1 MPTTTESEAIL
12 KPVERLSL
20 SEQVFDRLC
29 RAIVAGKFPVGSML
43 PSERTLCDLFGV
55 NRGALREA
63 LKRLEQSRLIAIQQ
77 GGSTRILDFR
87 ASARLDIISLL
98 LIKDDGSLDL
108 SVARS
113 VIELR
118 AAITPDVVRL
128 ATERQDA
135 ELAPALLSLLAE
147 MHSDSGDPVRAQEL
161 SERFWRIVV
170 KATENIAYVLAFN
183 TIYDVNERLKSQLLP
198 FLSSYY
204 QNIPAF
210 EEMIEA
216 ILSNKPEEARRAAER
231 HVDQIAKAL
240 TGQVDDLRAHG
251 ATAWRQVNLEE

>member
-1 MPTTTESEAIL
+1 MPTTTNSEAIL

-29 RAIVAGKFPVGSML
+29 RAIVAGQFPVDSVL
-43 PSERTLCDLFGV
+43 PSERTLCDSFGV

-63 LKRLEQSRLIAIQQ
+63 LKRLQQIRLIAIQQ
-77 GGSTRILDFR
+77 GGATRVLDFR

-98 LIKDDGSLDL
+98 LVKEDGALDL
-108 SVARS
+108 HVARS

-118 AAITPDVVRL
+118 SSISPDVIRL

-147 MHSDSGDPVRAQEL
+147 MRSDSGDPVRAQEL

-170 KATENIAYVLAFN
+170 KASNNIAYVLAFN
-183 TIYDVNERLKSQLLP
+183 TIYEVSERRKLQLLP
-198 FLSSYY
+198 VLSSYY
-204 QNIPAF
+204 QDISEF
-210 EEMIEA
+210 EKMIEA
-216 ILSNKPEEARRAAER
+216 IVSNKPEEARRAAEH
-231 HVDQIAKAL
+231 HVAQIAAAL
-240 TGQVDDLRAHG
+240 ASQVSGLRAHG
-251 ATAWRQVNLEE
+251 ETTWREVKLKE

>member
-1 MPTTTESEAIL
+1 MPTTTKNEAIL
-12 KPVERLSL
+12 KPVERVSL
-20 SEQVFDRLC
+20 SDQVFDRLC
-29 RAIVAGKFPVGSML
+29 RAIVAGKFPVGSEL
-43 PSERTLCDLFGV
+43 PSERTLCDSFGV

-77 GGSTRILDFR
+77 GGATRILDFR

-98 LIKDDGSLDL
+98 LIKDDGAIDL
-108 SVARS
+108 QVARS

-118 AAITPDVVRL
+118 AAITPDVIRL

-147 MHSDSGDPVRAQEL
+147 MHSGLEDPVRAQEL

-170 KATENIAYVLAFN
+170 KASENIAYALAFN
-183 TIYDVNERLKSQLLP
+183 TIYDVNDRLKRQLMP

-204 QNIPAF
+204 QNISGF

-216 ILSNKPEEARRAAER
+216 ILSNNAEEAARAAER
-231 HVDQIAKAL
+231 HTAKIAKAL
-240 TGQVDDLRAHG
+240 ASQVNDLRAHG
-251 ATAWRQVNLEE
+251 ATTWREVKLKV

>member
-1 MPTTTESEAIL
+1 MPTTTDSEAIL
-12 KPVERLSL
+12 KPIERRSL

-29 RAIVAGKFPVGSML
+29 RAIVAGQFPVGSVL
-43 PSERTLCDLFGV
+43 PSERTLCDSFGV

-108 SVARS
+108 QVARS

-118 AAITPDVVRL
+118 VAITPDVIRL

-135 ELAPALLSLLAE
+135 ELAPALLSLIAE

-170 KATENIAYVLAFN
+170 KATENIAYVRACN

-198 FLSSYY
+198 YLSSYY
-204 QNIPAF
+204 QNISAF
-210 EEMIEA
+210 EDMTEA

-231 HVDQIAKAL
+231 HVALIVKAL
-240 TGQVDDLRAHG
+240 TGQVADLRAHG
-251 ATAWRQVNLEE
+251 VTAWRQVNVEE